1 MNTRYYF
8 LIVLWAM
15 SLFAPLHAQTYDK
28 MWKEVEQLQKKDL
41 PQSVVSASMKIYDK
55 AKAERDVPQMMKA
68 YLTAM
73 QYRTLVTPDSLET
86 DMKELE
92 NWAKQTEKA
101 EDRAVLYSILGE
113 LTISK
118 DVKQGFN
125 FLQSSLKDKDLL
137 AACPVEKLKPMV
149 RVGEMSKRY
158 FHDNLYDLLARRALL
173 LMKQN
178 RWEAASVGNQT
189 NSLPAQ
195 VKDIKSFMAYT
206 AVPVSEC
213 DFVAAILQNYR
224 SLLTLYDTPAYRS
237 AWMVTGIG
245 ALDYLFNTFN
255 QNFSNEDCQKEL
267 RSWIAGYPDEEA
279 GAEVYL
285 ALSDYLQKQNNQ
297 VERLKVVREG
307 ISKYPR
313 YVGVNRLRNIEKEI
327 LNPSLSLE
335 VSAAYPGKM
344 QEVRV
349 NYKNLNGFTLQLY
362 KINLPGH
369 FRDVGK

>member
-55 AKAERDVPQMMKA
+55 AKAERDVSQMMKA

-86 DMKELE
+86 DMKGLE

-158 FHDNLYDLLARRALL
+158 FHDNLYDLLARRA
-173 LMKQN
+173 
-178 RWEAASVGNQT
+178 S
-189 NSLPAQ
+189 
-195 VKDIKSFMAYT
+195 
-206 AVPVSEC
+206 C
-213 DFVAAILQNYR
+213 
-224 SLLTLYDTPAYRS
+224 
-237 AWMVTGIG
+237 
-245 ALDYLFNTFN
+245 
-255 QNFSNEDCQKEL
+255 
-267 RSWIAGYPDEEA
+267 
-279 GAEVYL
+279 
-285 ALSDYLQKQNNQ
+285 
-297 VERLKVVREG
+297 
-307 ISKYPR
+307 
-313 YVGVNRLRNIEKEI
+313 
-327 LNPSLSLE
+327 
-335 VSAAYPGKM
+335 
-344 QEVRV
+344 
-349 NYKNLNGFTLQLY
+349 
-362 KINLPGH
+362 
-369 FRDVGK
+369 